1 VRGAGSEAGSGFPL
15 LLIAGSGTC
24 VTAARAL
31 SAAAAAR
38 WWLEV
43 GKREMDVDVE
53 VAGALRV
60 AFLDLEIATDDT

>member
-1 VRGAGSEAGSGFPL
+1 MRGAGSEAGSGFPL

-43 GKREMDVDVE
+43 GKREMDLDVE
-53 VAGALRV
+53 AALRV
-60 AFLDLEIATDDT
+60 ASLDLEIATDDT